1 MDTCEQCGAVL
12 DPAAMYCETCGWE
25 YESPQYCVACGMEV
39 ADELEWGEEGLCISC
54 AEELVGL
61 P

>member
-1 MDTCEQCGAVL
+1 
-12 DPAAMYCETCGWE
+12 MYCETCGWE